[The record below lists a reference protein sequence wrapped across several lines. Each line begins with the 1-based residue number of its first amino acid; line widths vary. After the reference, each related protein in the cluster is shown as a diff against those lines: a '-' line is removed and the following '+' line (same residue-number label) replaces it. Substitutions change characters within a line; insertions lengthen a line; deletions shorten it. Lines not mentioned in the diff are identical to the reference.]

1 MIRLLISLFLLF
13 ICTDLKSQSENR
25 EPKSFKAFPI
35 KSGDIKLDGR
45 LDDTFW
51 SDITGISDFL
61 VQEPVEGGEPTEKT
75 TIKIA
80 YDENY
85 LYIGAIFYDS
95 EPDGIKAFKMRK
107 DAPLNTDDRFM
118 WILDTYLDGRNAYF
132 FEINPRGL
140 MGDGLLTIGQGRS
153 LNKDWDGIWR
163 PWTYIGDFGWSAE
176 IRIPFHTLNFD
187 PKTSTWGINFQ
198 RTIRRKNEEILWSG
212 HKRNQGIYR
221 PQDAGRLTGLNNI
234 SQGLGLELVG
244 YGKAEALKVQNES
257 EGDYN
262 NSQSLDGGL
271 DVNYNITPGLKA
283 SLTVNTDFAETEVD
297 DRQINLTRFPIR
309 FPEKRDFFLEGANI
323 FRFAPSS
330 GVYPYFS
337 RKIGLRSGNP
347 IPILYGGRVIGKIGK
362 VEVAAQQVKTRET
375 DNFSSEEFSVIRLKQ
390 NFLKES
396 SIGVLYTRRHTNKGK
411 QFVPP
416 LQDRNTLG
424 IDLTLNTSTFL
435 KNQNLQFQAFAVIH
449 NPELPGEI
457 NNNIW
462 DRSARGLRFNFPND
476 PWSGSL
482 SYREFGVSYDPSV
495 GFSRRNSFRRVEP
508 RIRFSPILEKSST
521 IRELKWEVSFENLM
535 SLQWKKLTQNIRLTP
550 LSIRFESGDEISYQI
565 IRNFERL
572 EYDFDIL
579 GDNSIIIPVGNYTNW
594 SHQIELET
602 ANYRKIVYG
611 IELNTEGFWSGNR
624 TEYENEL
631 IFRPFPGINLNL
643 GYIHSRVNLR
653 EGNFKTNLVR
663 FLGDFDFTPFISF
676 SSNIQYDDI
685 SENIGM
691 NNRFKYTI
699 TPGSDIYFVYNHN
712 WFDDNGKYKTSSMMG
727 ATKITYTH
735 RF

>member
-482 SYREFGVSYDPSV
+482 SYREFGVSYDPAV

>member
-132 FEINPRGL
+132 FEINAWGL

-482 SYREFGVSYDPSV
+482 SYREFGVSYDPAV

>member
-1 MIRLLISLFLLF
+1 MIFSVSIH
-13 ICTDLKSQSENR
+13 SQSQE
-25 EPKSFKAFPI
+25 I
-35 KSGDIKLDGR
+35 KKKTLEAVKISSEDINLDGKLDE
-45 LDDTFW
+45 LFWDDIPGT
-51 SDITGISDFL
+51 DDFL
-61 VQEPVEGGEPTEKT
+61 MQEPIEGGEPTENT
-75 TIKIA
+75 IIKIA
-80 YDENY
+80 YDEKY
-85 LYIGAIFYDS
+85 LYIGAILYDS

-140 MGDGLLTIGQGRS
+140 MGDGLLTIGQGRT

-163 PWTYIGDFGWSAE
+163 PWTYIGDFGWSTE

-187 PKTSTWGINFQ
+187 PKISTWGINFQ
-198 RTIRRKNEEILWSG
+198 RTVRRKNEEILWSG
-212 HKRNQGIYR
+212 HKRNQGLYR
-221 PQDAGRLTGLNNI
+221 PQDAGVVTGLNNI
-234 SQGLGLELVG
+234 SQGLGLEVVG
-244 YGKAEALKVQNES
+244 YGKV
-257 EGDYN
+257 EGSKIENDSGEGYTKDAN
-262 NSQSLDGGL
+262 IDGGL
-271 DVNYNITPGLKA
+271 DVNYNITSGLKA
-283 SLTVNTDFAETEVD
+283 SLTLNTDFAETEVD
-297 DRQINLTRFPIR
+297 ERQINLTRFPIR

-323 FRFAPSS
+323 LRFASSS

-337 RKIGLRSGNP
+337 RKIGLQSGNP
-347 IPILYGGRVIGKIGK
+347 VPILYGGRIIGKIGNI
-362 VEVAAQQVKTRET
+362 EVAAKQVKTRET
-375 DNFSSEEFSVIRLKQ
+375 GFANSEDFSVLRLKQ

-411 QFVPP
+411 EFIPP

-424 IDLTLNTSTFL
+424 VDLSLNTSTFL
-435 KNQNLQFQAFAVIH
+435 KNKNLQFQAFAVIH
-449 NPELPGEI
+449 NPNSLDEVS
-457 NNNIW
+457 NNIW

-482 SYREFGVSYDPSV
+482 SYREFGVSYDPAV

-508 RIRFSPILEKSST
+508 RFRFSPILENSSL
-521 IRELKWEVSFENLM
+521 IRELQWEVSFENLM

-572 EYDFDIL
+572 EYNFDIL
-579 GDNSIIIPVGNYTNW
+579 GDNSIIIPIGNYTNW
-594 SHQIELET
+594 LHQIELET
-602 ANYRKIVYG
+602 ANYRKIVYE

-624 TEYENEL
+624 TEYQNSL
-631 IFRPFPGINLNL
+631 TFRPYPGINLNL
-643 GYIHSRVNLR
+643 GYIHSRINLE
-653 EGNFKTNLVR
+653 EGNFKTNLIR
-663 FLGDFDFTPFISF
+663 FLSDFDLSPFISF

-685 SENIGM
+685 SKEIGM

-712 WFDDNGKYKTSSMMG
+712 WIDDAGKFKTTSMMG
-727 ATKITYTH
+727 ASKITYTH

>member
-1 MIRLLISLFLLF
+1 MIRLLIFIFLLF

-35 KSGDIKLDGR
+35 KSKEIKLDGK

-51 SDITGISDFL
+51 SDVAGISDFL

-75 TIKIA
+75 TIKVA

-95 EPDGIKAFKMRK
+95 DPDGIKAFKMRK

-257 EGDYN
+257 EGGYN

-375 DNFSSEEFSVIRLKQ
+375 DNFNSEDFSVIRLKQ

-411 QFVPP
+411 EFVPP

-424 IDLTLNTSTFL
+424 VDLTLNTSTFL

-449 NPELPGEI
+449 NPETPGEI

-482 SYREFGVSYDPSV
+482 SYREFGVSYDPAV

-579 GDNSIIIPVGNYTNW
+579 GDNSIVIPVGNFTNW

-611 IELNTEGFWSGNR
+611 IELKTEGFWSGNR

-643 GYIHSRVNLR
+643 GYIHSRVDLR

-712 WFDDNGKYKTSSMMG
+712 WFNDNGKYKTSSMMG
-727 ATKITYTH
+727 ATKITYTQ

>member
-75 TIKIA
+75 TVKVA

-482 SYREFGVSYDPSV
+482 SYREFGVSYDPAV

-611 IELNTEGFWSGNR
+611 IELKTEGFWSGNR

-631 IFRPFPGINLNL
+631 IFRPLPGINLNL

-712 WFDDNGKYKTSSMMG
+712 WFNDDGKYKTSSMLG

>member
-35 KSGDIKLDGR
+35 KSEDIKLDGK

-51 SDITGISDFL
+51 SDVTGISDFL

-75 TIKIA
+75 TVKVA

-95 EPDGIKAFKMRK
+95 DPDGIKAFKMRK

-375 DNFSSEEFSVIRLKQ
+375 DNFNSEDFSVIRLKQ

-411 QFVPP
+411 EFVPP

-424 IDLTLNTSTFL
+424 VDLTLNTSTFL

-449 NPELPGEI
+449 NPETPGEI

-482 SYREFGVSYDPSV
+482 SYREFGVNYDPAV

-521 IRELKWEVSFENLM
+521 IRELQWEVSFENLM

-572 EYDFDIL
+572 EYDFNIL
-579 GDNSIIIPVGNYTNW
+579 GDNSIVIPVGNYTNW

-611 IELNTEGFWSGNR
+611 IELKTEGFWSGNR

-712 WFDDNGKYKTSSMMG
+712 WFNDDGKYKTSSMMG
-727 ATKITYTH
+727 ATKITYTQ

>member
-13 ICTDLKSQSENR
+13 ICTNLKSQSENR

-51 SDITGISDFL
+51 SDVTGISDFL

-482 SYREFGVSYDPSV
+482 SYREFGVSYDPAV

-572 EYDFDIL
+572 EYDFNIL

-611 IELNTEGFWSGNR
+611 IELKTEGFWSGNR

-631 IFRPFPGINLNL
+631 IFRPLPGINLNL

-712 WFDDNGKYKTSSMMG
+712 WFNDDGKYKTSSMLG

>member
-1 MIRLLISLFLLF
+1 MSRLLISLFFLF
-13 ICTDLKSQSENR
+13 LYTNLHSQSKNKKL
-25 EPKSFKAFPI
+25 KSFKAFPI
-35 KSGDIKLDGR
+35 KSEDIKLDVK

-75 TIKIA
+75 TVKVA

-95 EPDGIKAFKMRK
+95 NPDGIKAFKMRK

-257 EGDYN
+257 EGGYN

-375 DNFSSEEFSVIRLKQ
+375 DNFNSEDFSVIRLKQ

-411 QFVPP
+411 EFVPP

-424 IDLTLNTSTFL
+424 VDLTLNTSTFL

-449 NPELPGEI
+449 NPETPGEI

-482 SYREFGVSYDPSV
+482 SYREFGVNYDPAV

-521 IRELKWEVSFENLM
+521 IRELQWEVSFENLM

-572 EYDFDIL
+572 EYDFNIL
-579 GDNSIIIPVGNYTNW
+579 GDNSIVIPVGNYTNW

-611 IELNTEGFWSGNR
+611 IELKTEGFWSGNR

-712 WFDDNGKYKTSSMMG
+712 WFNDDGKYKTSSMMG

>member
-13 ICTDLKSQSENR
+13 IFTNLKGQFENE

-35 KSGDIKLDGR
+35 KSEDIKLDGK

-51 SDITGISDFL
+51 SDVTGISDFL

-75 TIKIA
+75 TIKVA

-176 IRIPFHTLNFD
+176 IRIPFHPLNFD

-482 SYREFGVSYDPSV
+482 SYREFGVSYDPAV

-611 IELNTEGFWSGNR
+611 IEINTEGFWSGNR

>member
-482 SYREFGVSYDPSV
+482 SYREFGVSYDPAV

-572 EYDFDIL
+572 EYDFNIL

>member
-257 EGDYN
+257 EGGYN

-482 SYREFGVSYDPSV
+482 SYREFGVSYDPAV

-611 IELNTEGFWSGNR
+611 IELKTEGFWSGNR

-631 IFRPFPGINLNL
+631 IFRPLPGINLNL

-712 WFDDNGKYKTSSMMG
+712 WFNDDGKYKTSSMLG

>member
-1 MIRLLISLFLLF
+1 MKRILYTLFLIF
-13 ICTDLKSQSENR
+13 FSINIYSQN
-25 EPKSFKAFPI
+25 PKSFEAI
-35 KSGDIKLDGR
+35 EIDSEQITLDGKLDEP
-45 LDDTFW
+45 FW
-51 SDITGISDFL
+51 KNIIGINDFL
-61 VQEPVEGGEPTEKT
+61 MQEPIEGGKPTENT
-75 TIKIA
+75 IIKIA

-85 LYIGAIFYDS
+85 LYIGAVLYDS

-140 MGDGLLTIGQGRS
+140 MGDGLLSIGQGRS

-163 PWTYIGDFGWSAE
+163 PWTYIGDFGWSTE

-187 PKTSTWGINFQ
+187 PKISTWGINFQ
-198 RTIRRKNEEILWSG
+198 RTVRRKNEEILWSG
-212 HKRNQGIYR
+212 HKRNQGLYR
-221 PQDAGRLTGLNNI
+221 PQDAGRLTGLSNI
-234 SQGLGLELVG
+234 SQGLGLEVVG
-244 YGKAEALKVQNES
+244 YAKGEGSKVQKNS
-257 EGDYN
+257 GEGYDKN
-262 NSQSLDGGL
+262 GNIDGGL
-271 DVNYNITPGLKA
+271 DINYNITTGLKA
-283 SLTVNTDFAETEVD
+283 SVTLNTDFAETEVD
-297 DRQINLTRFPIR
+297 ERQINLTRFPIR

-323 FRFAPSS
+323 YRFASSS

-337 RKIGLRSGNP
+337 RKIGLQSGNP
-347 IPILYGGRVIGKIGK
+347 IPILYGGRIIGKIGK

-375 DNFSSEEFSVIRLKQ
+375 DLLNSEDFSVVRLKQ
-390 NFLKES
+390 NFWKES
-396 SIGVLYTRRHTNKGK
+396 SMGILYTRRHTENGEQLPEPVK
-411 QFVPP
+411 
-416 LQDRNTLG
+416 DRNTLG
-424 IDLTLNTSTFL
+424 VDLSLNTSTFL

-449 NPELPGEI
+449 NPNNLDEV

-482 SYREFGVSYDPSV
+482 SYREFGVSYDPAV

-508 RIRFSPILEKSST
+508 RIRFSPILENSSL
-521 IRELKWEVSFENLM
+521 IRELQWELSFENLM

-572 EYDFDIL
+572 EYNFNIL
-579 GDNSIIIPVGNYTNW
+579 GDNSVIIPIGDYSNW

-602 ANYRKIVYG
+602 ANFRKIVYE
-611 IELNTEGFWSGNR
+611 IELNIEGFWSGNR
-624 TEYENEL
+624 TEYQNNL
-631 IFRPFPGINLNL
+631 IFRPFPGINLSL
-643 GYIHSRVNLR
+643 GYNHSNVNLK
-653 EGNFKTNLVR
+653 EGKFKTNLIR
-663 FLGDFDFTPFISF
+663 FLGDFDFSPFISF

-685 SENIGM
+685 SKQIGM

-712 WFDDNGKYKTSSMMG
+712 WFDDEGKYKTSSMLG
-727 ATKITYTH
+727 TSKITYTH

>member
-1 MIRLLISLFLLF
+1 MKRFLSVFFLMIFSINLQ
-13 ICTDLKSQSENR
+13 SQSKEINKKTL
-25 EPKSFKAFPI
+25 EAVKINSEEI
-35 KSGDIKLDGR
+35 NLDGKLDE
-45 LDDTFW
+45 LFW
-51 SDITGISDFL
+51 NDISGIDDFL
-61 VQEPVEGGEPTEKT
+61 MQEPIEGGEPTENT
-75 TIKIA
+75 IIKIA
-80 YDENY
+80 FDEKY
-85 LYIGAIFYDS
+85 LYIGAVLYDS
-95 EPDGIKAFKMRK
+95 EPDGIKAYKMRK

-140 MGDGLLTIGQGRS
+140 MGDGLLTIGQGRT

-163 PWTYIGDFGWSAE
+163 PWTHIGDFGWSAE

-187 PKTSTWGINFQ
+187 PKISTWGINFQ
-198 RTIRRKNEEILWSG
+198 RTVRRKNEEILWSG
-212 HKRNQGIYR
+212 HKRNQGLYR
-221 PQDAGRLTGLNNI
+221 PQDAGIVTGLNNI
-234 SQGLGLELVG
+234 SQGLGLEVVG
-244 YGKAEALKVQNES
+244 YGKV
-257 EGDYN
+257 EGSKIENDSGEGYTKDAN
-262 NSQSLDGGL
+262 IDGGL
-271 DVNYNITPGLKA
+271 DINYNITSGLKA
-283 SLTVNTDFAETEVD
+283 SLTLNTDFAETEVD
-297 DRQINLTRFPIR
+297 ERQINLTRFPIR

-323 FRFAPSS
+323 LRFASSS

-337 RKIGLRSGNP
+337 RKIGLQSGNP
-347 IPILYGGRVIGKIGK
+347 VPILFGGRIIGKIGNI
-362 VEVAAQQVKTRET
+362 EVAAKQVKTRET
-375 DNFSSEEFSVIRLKQ
+375 GFGNSEDFSVLRLKQ

-411 QFVPP
+411 EFIPP

-424 IDLTLNTSTFL
+424 VDLSLNTSTFL
-435 KNQNLQFQAFAVIH
+435 KNKNLQFQAFAVVH
-449 NPELPGEI
+449 NPNSLDEI

-482 SYREFGVSYDPSV
+482 SYREFGVSYDPAV

-508 RIRFSPILEKSST
+508 RIRFSPILENSSL
-521 IRELKWEVSFENLM
+521 IRELQWEVSFENLM

-565 IRNFERL
+565 IRNFESL
-572 EYDFDIL
+572 EYNFDIL
-579 GDNSIIIPVGNYTNW
+579 GDKSIIIPIGNYTNW
-594 SHQIELET
+594 LHQIELET
-602 ANYRKIVYG
+602 ANYRKIVYE

-624 TEYENEL
+624 TEYQNNL
-631 IFRPFPGINLNL
+631 TFRPYPGINLNL
-643 GYIHSRVNLR
+643 GYIHSRINLE
-653 EGNFKTNLVR
+653 EGNFKTNLIR
-663 FLGDFDFTPFISF
+663 FLSDFDLSPFISF

-685 SENIGM
+685 SKEIGM

-712 WFDDNGKYKTSSMMG
+712 WIDDAGKFKTTSMMG
-727 ATKITYTH
+727 ASKITYTH

>member
-1 MIRLLISLFLLF
+1 MKKFLFTLSIIIFSGNLYSQPQE
-13 ICTDLKSQSENR
+13 IVSKSID
-25 EPKSFKAFPI
+25 AIPI
-35 KSGDIKLDGR
+35 NSKEIVLDGKLDEPI
-45 LDDTFW
+45 W
-51 SDITGISDFL
+51 NNITGIKDFL
-61 VQEPVEGGEPTEKT
+61 MQEPIEGRKPTENT
-75 TIKIA
+75 IIKIA

-95 EPDGIKAFKMRK
+95 EPDEIKAFKMRK

-163 PWTYIGDFGWSAE
+163 PWTHIGDFGWSAE

-187 PKTSTWGINFQ
+187 PKISTWGINFQ
-198 RTIRRKNEEILWSG
+198 RTVRRKNEEILWSG

-221 PQDAGRLTGLNNI
+221 PQNAGRLNNLNNI

-244 YGKAEALKVQNES
+244 YGKAEAQKVEN
-257 EGDYN
+257 
-262 NSQSLDGGL
+262 QSDGSYKKNQSIDGGL
-271 DVNYNITPGLKA
+271 DINYNITSGLKA
-283 SLTVNTDFAETEVD
+283 SLTLNTDFAETEVD

-323 FRFAPSS
+323 YQFAPSS
-330 GVYPYFS
+330 GVDPYFS
-337 RKIGLRSGNP
+337 RKIGLQSGNP
-347 IPILYGGRVIGKIGK
+347 IPIFYGGRVIGKIGK

-375 DNFSSEEFSVIRLKQ
+375 DFNNSEDFSVIRLKQ

-396 SIGVLYTRRHTNKGK
+396 SIGVLYTRRHTNKGNE
-411 QFVPP
+411 FVPP
-416 LQDRNTLG
+416 LPDRNTLG
-424 IDLTLNTSTFL
+424 VDLSLNTSTFL

-449 NPELPGEI
+449 NPNTYDEI
-457 NNNIW
+457 KNNIW
-462 DRSARGLRFNFPND
+462 DRSTRGLRFNFPND

-482 SYREFGVSYDPSV
+482 SYRVFGVFYDPAV

-508 RIRFSPILEKSST
+508 RIRFSPILEKSAL
-521 IRELKWEVSFENLM
+521 IRELKWEISFENLM

-565 IRNFERL
+565 IRNYEKLLYNFN
-572 EYDFDIL
+572 IL
-579 GDNSIIIPVGNYTNW
+579 GDDSIIIPIGDYTNW

-602 ANYRKIVYG
+602 ANYRKIVYE
-611 IELNTEGFWSGNR
+611 IELNAEGFWSGNR
-624 TEYENEL
+624 TEYQNNL
-631 IFRPFPGINLNL
+631 TFRPFPGINLSL
-643 GYIHSRVNLR
+643 GYNHSNVNLK
-653 EGNFKTNLVR
+653 EGSFKTNLIR
-663 FLGDFDFTPFISF
+663 FIGDFDFTPFISF

-685 SENIGM
+685 SKNIGI

-712 WFDDNGKYKTSSMMG
+712 WIDDSGKYKTSSLLG
-727 ATKITYTH
+727 ASKITYTH

>member
-1 MIRLLISLFLLF
+1 MKKVLFTVSIIIF
-13 ICTDLKSQSENR
+13 SGSMYSQPQKIVSKSID
-25 EPKSFKAFPI
+25 AIPI
-35 KSGDIKLDGR
+35 NSKEIVLDGKLDEP
-45 LDDTFW
+45 LW
-51 SDITGISDFL
+51 KNITGIKDFL
-61 VQEPVEGGEPTEKT
+61 MQEPIEGGKPTENT
-75 TIKIA
+75 IIKIA

-95 EPDGIKAFKMRK
+95 EPDEIKAFKMRK

-163 PWTYIGDFGWSAE
+163 PWTHIGDFGWSAE

-187 PKTSTWGINFQ
+187 PKISTWGINFQ
-198 RTIRRKNEEILWSG
+198 RTVRRKNEEILWSG

-221 PQDAGRLTGLNNI
+221 PQNAGRLNNLNNI

-244 YGKAEALKVQNES
+244 YGKAEAQKVENES
-257 EGDYN
+257 DGSFKKN
-262 NSQSLDGGL
+262 QSIDGGL
-271 DVNYNITPGLKA
+271 DINYNITSGLKA
-283 SLTVNTDFAETEVD
+283 SLTLNTDFAETEVD

-323 FRFAPSS
+323 YRFAPSS

-337 RKIGLRSGNP
+337 RKIGLQSGNP
-347 IPILYGGRVIGKIGK
+347 IPILYGGRIIGKIGK

-375 DNFSSEEFSVIRLKQ
+375 DFNNSEDFSVIRIKQ

-396 SIGVLYTRRHTNKGK
+396 SIGVLYTRRHTNKGNE
-411 QFVPP
+411 FVPP
-416 LQDRNTLG
+416 LPDRNTLG
-424 IDLTLNTSTFL
+424 VDLTLNTSTFL

-449 NPELPGEI
+449 NPNTYDEI
-457 NNNIW
+457 KNNIW
-462 DRSARGLRFNFPND
+462 DRSTRGLRFNFPND

-482 SYREFGVSYDPSV
+482 SYREFGVFYDPAV

-508 RIRFSPILEKSST
+508 RIRFSPILEKSAL
-521 IRELKWEVSFENLM
+521 IRELKWEISFENLM

-565 IRNFERL
+565 IRNYEKLLYNFN
-572 EYDFDIL
+572 IL
-579 GDNSIIIPVGNYTNW
+579 GDDSIIIPIGDYTNW

-602 ANYRKIVYG
+602 ANYRKIVYE
-611 IELNTEGFWSGNR
+611 IELNVEGFWSGSR
-624 TEYENEL
+624 TEYQNNL
-631 IFRPFPGINLNL
+631 TFRPFPGINLSL
-643 GYIHSRVNLR
+643 GYNHSNVNLK
-653 EGNFKTNLVR
+653 EGSFKTNLIR
-663 FLGDFDFTPFISF
+663 FIGDFDFTPFISF

-685 SENIGM
+685 SKNIGM

-712 WFDDNGKYKTSSMMG
+712 WIDDSGKYKTSSLLG
-727 ATKITYTH
+727 ASKITYTH

>member
-262 NSQSLDGGL
+262 NSQGLDGGL

-482 SYREFGVSYDPSV
+482 SYREFGVSYDPAV

>member
-35 KSGDIKLDGR
+35 KSEDIKLDGK

-51 SDITGISDFL
+51 SDVTGISDFL

-75 TIKIA
+75 TVKVA

-95 EPDGIKAFKMRK
+95 DPDGIKAFKMRK

-482 SYREFGVSYDPSV
+482 SYREFGVSYDPAV

-611 IELNTEGFWSGNR
+611 IELKTEGFWSGNR

-631 IFRPFPGINLNL
+631 IFRPLPGINLNL

-712 WFDDNGKYKTSSMMG
+712 WFNDDGKYKTSSMLG

>member
-1 MIRLLISLFLLF
+1 M
-13 ICTDLKSQSENR
+13 
-25 EPKSFKAFPI
+25 
-35 KSGDIKLDGR
+35 
-45 LDDTFW
+45 
-51 SDITGISDFL
+51 
-61 VQEPVEGGEPTEKT
+61 
-75 TIKIA
+75 
-80 YDENY
+80 
-85 LYIGAIFYDS
+85 
-95 EPDGIKAFKMRK
+95 
-107 DAPLNTDDRFM
+107 
-118 WILDTYLDGRNAYF
+118 
-132 FEINPRGL
+132 
-140 MGDGLLTIGQGRS
+140 
-153 LNKDWDGIWR
+153 
-163 PWTYIGDFGWSAE
+163 
-176 IRIPFHTLNFD
+176 
-187 PKTSTWGINFQ
+187 
-198 RTIRRKNEEILWSG
+198 WSG

-362 VEVAAQQVKTRET
+362 VEVAAQQVRTRET
-375 DNFSSEEFSVIRLKQ
+375 DNFNSEDFSVIRLKQ

-411 QFVPP
+411 EFVPP

-424 IDLTLNTSTFL
+424 VDLTLNTSTFL

-449 NPELPGEI
+449 NPESPGEI

-482 SYREFGVSYDPSV
+482 SYREFGVNYDPAV

-521 IRELKWEVSFENLM
+521 IRELQWEVSFENLM

-572 EYDFDIL
+572 EYDFNIL
-579 GDNSIIIPVGNYTNW
+579 GDNSIVIPVGNYTNW

-611 IELNTEGFWSGNR
+611 IELKTEGFWSGNR

-631 IFRPFPGINLNL
+631 IFRPFPGINLNI

-712 WFDDNGKYKTSSMMG
+712 WFNDDGKYKTSSMMG
-727 ATKITYTH
+727 ATKITYTQ

>member
-1 MIRLLISLFLLF
+1 MSRLLISLFLIF

-25 EPKSFKAFPI
+25 EPKSFEAFPI
-35 KSGDIKLDGR
+35 KSEDIKLDGK

-51 SDITGISDFL
+51 SDVTGISDFL

-75 TIKIA
+75 IVKVA

-107 DAPLNTDDRFM
+107 DALLNTDDRFM

-257 EGDYN
+257 EGGYN

-375 DNFSSEEFSVIRLKQ
+375 DNFNSEDFSVIRLKQ

-411 QFVPP
+411 EFVPP

-424 IDLTLNTSTFL
+424 VDLTLNTSTFL

-482 SYREFGVSYDPSV
+482 SYREFGVNYDPAV

-521 IRELKWEVSFENLM
+521 IRELQWEVSFENLM

-579 GDNSIIIPVGNYTNW
+579 GDNSIVIPVGNYTNW

-611 IELNTEGFWSGNR
+611 IELKTEGFWSGNR

-712 WFDDNGKYKTSSMMG
+712 WFNDDGKYKTSSMMG
-727 ATKITYTH
+727 ATKITYTQ

>member
-1 MIRLLISLFLLF
+1 MKKFLFTVSIIIFSGNLYSQPQE
-13 ICTDLKSQSENR
+13 IVSKSID
-25 EPKSFKAFPI
+25 AIPI
-35 KSGDIKLDGR
+35 NSKEIVLDGKLDEP
-45 LDDTFW
+45 LW
-51 SDITGISDFL
+51 NNITGIKDFL
-61 VQEPVEGGEPTEKT
+61 MQEPIEGGKPTENT

-95 EPDGIKAFKMRK
+95 EPDEIKAFKMRK

-163 PWTYIGDFGWSAE
+163 PWTHIGDFGWSAE

-187 PKTSTWGINFQ
+187 PKISTWGINFQ
-198 RTIRRKNEEILWSG
+198 RTVRRKNEEILWSG

-221 PQDAGRLTGLNNI
+221 PQNAGRLNNLNNI

-244 YGKAEALKVQNES
+244 YGKVEAQKVENES
-257 EGDYN
+257 DGNYKKN
-262 NSQSLDGGL
+262 QNIDGGL
-271 DVNYNITPGLKA
+271 DINYNITSGLKA
-283 SLTVNTDFAETEVD
+283 SLTLNTDFAETEVD

-323 FRFAPSS
+323 YRFAPSS

-337 RKIGLRSGNP
+337 RKIGLQSGNP

-362 VEVAAQQVKTRET
+362 VELAAQQVKTRQT
-375 DNFSSEEFSVIRLKQ
+375 DFNNSEDFSVIRIKQ

-396 SIGVLYTRRHTNKGK
+396 SIGVLYTRRHTNKGNE
-411 QFVPP
+411 FVPP
-416 LQDRNTLG
+416 LPDRNTLG
-424 IDLTLNTSTFL
+424 VDLTLNTSTFL

-449 NPELPGEI
+449 NPNTYDEI
-457 NNNIW
+457 KNNIW
-462 DRSARGLRFNFPND
+462 DRSTRGLRFNFPND

-482 SYREFGVSYDPSV
+482 SYREFGVFYDPAV

-508 RIRFSPILEKSST
+508 RIRFSPILEKSQL
-521 IRELKWEVSFENLM
+521 IRELKWEISFENLM

-565 IRNFERL
+565 IRNYEKLQYNFN
-572 EYDFDIL
+572 IL
-579 GDNSIIIPVGNYTNW
+579 GDDSIIIPIGDYTNW

-602 ANYRKIVYG
+602 ANYRKIVYE

-624 TEYENEL
+624 TEYQNNL
-631 IFRPFPGINLNL
+631 TFRPFPGINLSL
-643 GYIHSRVNLR
+643 GYNHSNVNLK
-653 EGNFKTNLVR
+653 EGSFKTNLIR
-663 FLGDFDFTPFISF
+663 FIGDFDFTPFISF

-685 SENIGM
+685 SKNIGM

-712 WFDDNGKYKTSSMMG
+712 WIDDSGKYKTSSLLG
-727 ATKITYTH
+727 ASKITYTH

>member
-1 MIRLLISLFLLF
+1 MKRILCTLFLIIF
-13 ICTDLKSQSENR
+13 SINIYSQN
-25 EPKSFKAFPI
+25 PKSFEAI
-35 KSGDIKLDGR
+35 EIDSEQITLDGKLDEP
-45 LDDTFW
+45 FW
-51 SDITGISDFL
+51 KNIIGINDFL
-61 VQEPVEGGEPTEKT
+61 MQEPIEGGKPTENT
-75 TIKIA
+75 IIKIA

-85 LYIGAIFYDS
+85 LYIGAVLYDS

-140 MGDGLLTIGQGRS
+140 MGDGLLSIGQGRS

-163 PWTYIGDFGWSAE
+163 PWTYIGDFGWSTE

-187 PKTSTWGINFQ
+187 PKISTWGINFQ
-198 RTIRRKNEEILWSG
+198 RTVRRKNEEILWSG
-212 HKRNQGIYR
+212 HKRNQGLYR
-221 PQDAGRLTGLNNI
+221 PQDAGRLTGLSNI
-234 SQGLGLELVG
+234 SQGLGLEVVG
-244 YGKAEALKVQNES
+244 YAKGEGSKVQKNS
-257 EGDYN
+257 GEGYDKN
-262 NSQSLDGGL
+262 GNIDGGL
-271 DVNYNITPGLKA
+271 DINYNITTGLKA
-283 SLTVNTDFAETEVD
+283 SVTLNTDFAETEVD
-297 DRQINLTRFPIR
+297 ERQINLTRFPIR

-323 FRFAPSS
+323 YRFASSS

-337 RKIGLRSGNP
+337 RKIGLQSGNP
-347 IPILYGGRVIGKIGK
+347 IPILYGGRIIGKIGK

-375 DNFSSEEFSVIRLKQ
+375 DLLNSEDFSVVRLKQ
-390 NFLKES
+390 NFWKES
-396 SIGVLYTRRHTNKGK
+396 SMGILYTRRHTENGEQLPEPVK
-411 QFVPP
+411 
-416 LQDRNTLG
+416 DRNTLG
-424 IDLTLNTSTFL
+424 VDLSLNTSTFL

-449 NPELPGEI
+449 NPNNLDEI

-482 SYREFGVSYDPSV
+482 SYREFVVSYDPAV
-495 GFSRRNSFRRVEP
+495 GFSRRNSFRRVES
-508 RIRFSPILEKSST
+508 RIRFSPILENSSL
-521 IRELKWEVSFENLM
+521 IRELQWELSFENLM

-572 EYDFDIL
+572 EYNFNIL
-579 GDNSIIIPVGNYTNW
+579 GDNSVIIPIGDYSNW

-602 ANYRKIVYG
+602 ANFRKIVYE
-611 IELNTEGFWSGNR
+611 IELNIEGFWSGNR
-624 TEYENEL
+624 TEYQNNL
-631 IFRPFPGINLNL
+631 IFRPFPGINLSL
-643 GYIHSRVNLR
+643 GYNHSNVNLK
-653 EGNFKTNLVR
+653 EGKFKTNLIR
-663 FLGDFDFTPFISF
+663 FLGDFDFSPFISF

-685 SENIGM
+685 SKQIGM

-712 WFDDNGKYKTSSMMG
+712 WFDDEGKYKTSSMLG
-727 ATKITYTH
+727 TSKITYTH

>member
-1 MIRLLISLFLLF
+1 MKKILYTLFLLF
-13 ICTDLKSQSENR
+13 FSINIYSQN
-25 EPKSFKAFPI
+25 PKSFEAI
-35 KSGDIKLDGR
+35 EINSEQIILDGKLDEP
-45 LDDTFW
+45 FW
-51 SDITGISDFL
+51 KNIIGINDFL
-61 VQEPVEGGEPTEKT
+61 MQEPIEGGKPTENT
-75 TIKIA
+75 IIKIA

-85 LYIGAIFYDS
+85 LYIGAVLYDS

-140 MGDGLLTIGQGRS
+140 MGDGLLSIGQGRS

-163 PWTYIGDFGWSAE
+163 PWTYIGDFGWSTE

-187 PKTSTWGINFQ
+187 PKISTWGINFQ
-198 RTIRRKNEEILWSG
+198 RTVRRKNEEILWSG
-212 HKRNQGIYR
+212 HKRNQGLYR

-234 SQGLGLELVG
+234 SQGLGLEVVG
-244 YGKAEALKVQNES
+244 YAKGEGSKVQKNPGEAYDKN
-257 EGDYN
+257 GN
-262 NSQSLDGGL
+262 IDGGL
-271 DVNYNITPGLKA
+271 DINYNITTGLKA
-283 SLTVNTDFAETEVD
+283 SVTLNTDFAETEVD
-297 DRQINLTRFPIR
+297 ERQINLTRFPIR

-323 FRFAPSS
+323 YRFASSS

-337 RKIGLRSGNP
+337 RKIGLQSGNP
-347 IPILYGGRVIGKIGK
+347 IPILYWGRVIGKIGK
-362 VEVAAQQVKTRET
+362 VEVAAQQVKTRGT
-375 DNFSSEEFSVIRLKQ
+375 DLVNSEDFSVVRLKQ

-396 SIGVLYTRRHTNKGK
+396 SIGVLYTRRNTENGE
-411 QFVPP
+411 QLPEPV
-416 LQDRNTLG
+416 QDRNTLG
-424 IDLTLNTSTFL
+424 VDLSLNTSTFL

-449 NPELPGEI
+449 NPNTLDEI
-457 NNNIW
+457 RNNIW

-482 SYREFGVSYDPSV
+482 SYREFGVSYDPAV

-508 RIRFSPILEKSST
+508 RIRFSPILEKSSV
-521 IRELKWEVSFENLM
+521 IRELQWEISFENLM

-565 IRNFERL
+565 IKNYERL
-572 EYDFDIL
+572 EYNFNIL
-579 GDNSIIIPVGNYTNW
+579 GDNSIIIPIGDYSNW

-602 ANYRKIVYG
+602 ANYRKIVYE
-611 IELNTEGFWSGNR
+611 IELNIEGFWSGNR
-624 TEYENEL
+624 TEYQNNL
-631 IFRPFPGINLNL
+631 IFRPYPGINLSL
-643 GYIHSRVNLR
+643 GYNHSNVNLN
-653 EGNFKTNLVR
+653 EGKFKANLIR

-685 SENIGM
+685 SKQIGM

-712 WFDDNGKYKTSSMMG
+712 WFDDEGKYKTSSMLG
-727 ATKITYTH
+727 TSKITYTH

>member
-1 MIRLLISLFLLF
+1 MKRILYTLFLKF
-13 ICTDLKSQSENR
+13 FSINIYSQN
-25 EPKSFKAFPI
+25 PKSFEAI
-35 KSGDIKLDGR
+35 EIDSEQITLDGKLDEP
-45 LDDTFW
+45 FW
-51 SDITGISDFL
+51 KNIIGINDFL
-61 VQEPVEGGEPTEKT
+61 MQEPIEGGKPTENT
-75 TIKIA
+75 IIKIA

-85 LYIGAIFYDS
+85 LYIGAILYDS
-95 EPDGIKAFKMRK
+95 DPDGIKAFKMRK

-140 MGDGLLTIGQGRS
+140 MGDGLLSIGQGRS

-163 PWTYIGDFGWSAE
+163 PWTYIGDFGWSTE

-187 PKTSTWGINFQ
+187 PKISTWGINFQ
-198 RTIRRKNEEILWSG
+198 RTVRRKNEEILWSG
-212 HKRNQGIYR
+212 HKRNQGLYR
-221 PQDAGRLTGLNNI
+221 PQDAGRLTGLSNI
-234 SQGLGLELVG
+234 SQGLGLEVVG
-244 YGKAEALKVQNES
+244 YAKGEGSKVQKNS
-257 EGDYN
+257 GEGYDKN
-262 NSQSLDGGL
+262 GNIDGGL
-271 DVNYNITPGLKA
+271 DINYNITTGLKA
-283 SLTVNTDFAETEVD
+283 SVTLNTDFAETEVD
-297 DRQINLTRFPIR
+297 ERQINLTRFPIR

-323 FRFAPSS
+323 YRFASSS

-337 RKIGLRSGNP
+337 RKIGLQSGNP

-362 VEVAAQQVKTRET
+362 VEVAAQQVKTRGT
-375 DNFSSEEFSVIRLKQ
+375 DLVNSEDFSVVRLKQ

-396 SIGVLYTRRHTNKGK
+396 SIGVLYTRRHTENGE
-411 QFVPP
+411 QLPEPV
-416 LQDRNTLG
+416 QDRNTLG
-424 IDLTLNTSTFL
+424 VDLSLNTSTFL

-449 NPELPGEI
+449 NPNNLDEI

-462 DRSARGLRFNFPND
+462 DRSARGFRFNFPND

-482 SYREFGVSYDPSV
+482 SYREFGLSYDPAV

-508 RIRFSPILEKSST
+508 RIRFSPILERSSV
-521 IRELKWEVSFENLM
+521 IRELQWEISFENLM

-565 IRNFERL
+565 IKNYERL
-572 EYDFDIL
+572 EYNFNIL
-579 GDNSIIIPVGNYTNW
+579 GDNSIVIPIGDYSNW

-602 ANYRKIVYG
+602 ANYRKIVYE
-611 IELNTEGFWSGNR
+611 IELNIEGFWSGNR
-624 TEYENEL
+624 TEYQNNL
-631 IFRPFPGINLNL
+631 IFRPYPGINLSL
-643 GYIHSRVNLR
+643 GYNHSNVDLNEGKFKANLI
-653 EGNFKTNLVR
+653 R

-685 SENIGM
+685 SKQIGM

-712 WFDDNGKYKTSSMMG
+712 WFDDEGKYKTSSMLG
-727 ATKITYTH
+727 TSKITYTH